1 MAPHEETAMSPTTV
15 PSRITIDFRDAALP
29 SRTWIIGVDEDA
41 SQRIELIAFDG
52 GSPIADVTPSRRT
65 AQPMHVAMAYA
76 SGAIQAGVAPAAMLV
91 DCACPDFCE
100 RDHANE

>member
-1 MAPHEETAMSPTTV
+1 MAPNEEIAMSPTAV

-29 SRTWIIGVDEDA
+29 SRTWILGVDEDA
-41 SQRIELIAFDG
+41 SERIELIAFDG
-52 GSPIADVTPSRRT
+52 GSPVADGAPSPRITR
-65 AQPMHVAMAYA
+65 PMPVAVA
-76 SGAIQAGVAPAAMLV
+76 SSPGYDVAGFAPAAVLA

>member
-1 MAPHEETAMSPTTV
+1 MSPTAV

-29 SRTWIIGVDEDA
+29 SRTWILGVDEDA
-41 SQRIELIAFDG
+41 SERIELIAFDG
-52 GSPIADVTPSRRT
+52 GSAVSEGVSTPRT
-65 AQPMHVAMAYA
+65 FRPMPVVMAAMP
-76 SGAIQAGVAPAAMLV
+76 GHFPAGIAPAAVLA

>member
-1 MAPHEETAMSPTTV
+1 MSPTAV

-29 SRTWIIGVDEDA
+29 SRTWILGVDEDA
-41 SQRIELIAFDG
+41 SERIELIAFDG
-52 GSPIADVTPSRRT
+52 GSPVSEGVPTPRT
-65 AQPMHVAMAYA
+65 VRPMPVVMAAMP
-76 SGAIQAGVAPAAMLV
+76 GHLPAGIAPAAVLA